1 MIPGTSAVMNI
12 HIEKSGVAV
21 PADQRNVWQ
30 AMGRGLTCA
39 CPACGTGRIFGK
51 FLKVNTACDVC
62 GTELHHHRADD
73 APPYFTMFI
82 VGHII
87 IGGVL
92 AVERAFHPEAWVHMA
107 LWLPLTVI
115 LSLVLLPVV
124 KGALIGLQWAL
135 RMHGFGSGSDPANP
149 EPIHTA
155 ASNERG
161 T

>member
-1 MIPGTSAVMNI
+1 MTIQIENADIAMTAV
-12 HIEKSGVAV
+12 
-21 PADQRNVWQ
+21 QRNVWQ
-30 AMGRGLTCA
+30 AMGRGLACA
-39 CPACGTGRIFGK
+39 CPACGKGRIYGK
-51 FLKVNTACDVC
+51 FLEVNPACGVC

-73 APPYFTMFI
+73 APPYFTMFV

-92 AVERAFHPEAWVHMA
+92 AVERAFAPATWVHMA

-115 LSLVLLPVV
+115 LSLVLLPPI

-135 RMHGFGSGSDPANP
+135 RMHGFGSGADPAAP
-149 EPIHTA
+149 EPIPSAPRNTA
-155 ASNERG
+155 SSDERG